1 MGLGSNVITV
11 EVTAEDGETTKTYA
25 VTVTRADSPP
35 PSPAATIDFC
45 LPASVTEGTEFD
57 VTMSFANLVPD
68 DHADLTFR
76 ADVVGADAC
85 EESGW
90 SHAGSSGPANLTDRA
105 AVPEGPFSWSGTTAI
120 LD

>member
-1 MGLGSNVITV
+1 MGLGSNVI
-11 EVTAEDGETTKTYA
+11 TAEDGETTKTYA

-35 PSPAATIDFC
+35 PSPAATIDFS

-85 EESGW
+85 ATRKCRPPEC
-90 SHAGSSGPANLTDRA
+90 HAARRSYS
-105 AVPEGPFSWSGTTAI
+105 
-120 LD
+120 